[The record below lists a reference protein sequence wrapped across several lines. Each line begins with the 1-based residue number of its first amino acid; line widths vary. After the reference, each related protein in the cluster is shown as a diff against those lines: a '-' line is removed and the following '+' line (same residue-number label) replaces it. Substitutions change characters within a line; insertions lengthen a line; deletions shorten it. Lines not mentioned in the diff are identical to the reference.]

1 MSGNLLTK
9 NGTKSFSKVIH
20 VKSKEQEHFDNTNR
34 IDKLTDKKV
43 MFATQQ
49 IRERERNSIAAK

>member
-1 MSGNLLTK
+1 MTK
-9 NGTKSFSKVIH
+9 KGTKSFSNAIH

-49 IRERERNSIAAK
+49 IRESERNSIAAK